1 MSYDSIREKENMA
14 IRSLLMDSGIP
25 CETSQ
30 LAIGDFLWVA
40 RRKGAEVKERERG
53 DPGKKRREKLSSDN
67 RPREA
72 EISGNQSDVDVLV
85 LDCIV
90 ERKTS
95 ADLAASIVDGR
106 YQEQK
111 VRLRNCGCRC
121 LLYIVEGLS
130 LSVGRGKGYGRL
142 NAQSLEA
149 ALISTQV

>member
-1 MSYDSIREKENMA
+1 MT

-25 CETSQ
+25 CETAQ

-40 RRKGAEVKERERG
+40 RRRGGGGSRSAGEGAAGESNPG
-53 DPGKKRREKLSSDN
+53 DMDC
-67 RPREA
+67 
-72 EISGNQSDVDVLV
+72 LV
-85 LDCIV
+85 LDCIA

-111 VRLRNCGCRC
+111 IRLRNCGCRC

-130 LSVGRGKGYGRL
+130 LSVGRGRGFGRV
-142 NAQSLEA
+142 NAQTLEA
-149 ALISTQV
+149 ALVSTQV